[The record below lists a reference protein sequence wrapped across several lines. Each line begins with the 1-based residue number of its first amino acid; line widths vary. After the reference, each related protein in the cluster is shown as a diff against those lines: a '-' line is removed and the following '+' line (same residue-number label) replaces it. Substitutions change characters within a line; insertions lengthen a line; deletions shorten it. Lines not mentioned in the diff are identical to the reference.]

1 MSSLLDMKGLMT
13 QTEEIRK
20 GVEELFPEGS
30 LIELRIPKSPM
41 GTVIGFFRDREKL
54 VAAIEEYSGKVQAV
68 YYTLNAPDPELY
80 ETAHVKDKAVVGI
93 HGCKDAEVTVRN
105 WLLIDCDPVRV
116 DETGNPLED
125 QKVSST
131 DAEKASALETA
142 KKIWAYLHELD
153 WASPVSADSGNGYH
167 LLYPLGGIPSTP
179 ELTATAL
186 LVLQHLAE
194 KFNTDLVKVDTTV
207 HNPSRITKAYG
218 SLAAKGP
225 NTATR
230 PHRMS
235 CIRTVPALQS
245 YVKLEQLQA
254 LRPAAKTTSKSKSG
268 IVVKN
273 NQEKYAT
280 TNGPEKM
287 EEFLEYYGIDHK
299 IMVREKKGW
308 KWQIVPCPFN
318 ADHNLGEVA
327 VFVNDDGG
335 YGFKCFHNS
344 CQGNDWQAFK
354 GRLQDTT
361 GKRFFFQTNLK
372 EPISADAAPISKMK
386 LARASSVTP
395 EVLNWLWANRIPF
408 GKLTLFAG
416 HPGIGKGMATMYL
429 TAMASKGTGWADCP
443 NPNPPMET
451 IIFSSED
458 AASDTLVPRL
468 QAAGAD
474 LDKVYIV
481 ETVTTNEGD
490 RAFGIDK
497 DLPALKKL
505 LESNPEVKLVVIDPI
520 MNHLGQLKGNSEQ
533 ELRAGLTPLGRLAQQ
548 FGVAIVLV
556 THFNKNLAADSIQ
569 RVGGAMGMV
578 GAVRVAWT
586 FAEDKEDGSRKM
598 LPLKANIAPDTG
610 GLSYKIVSENVEI
623 NGQIVSVGKIQWGE
637 TTHANID
644 SALKND
650 PKNSTTKID
659 EAIAWLKEHLA
670 DGDPHL
676 VAEVRMS
683 ADSIGYKKTVIEN
696 AADKIGVIKNTDG
709 DGALY
714 WRVKKAE

>member
-1 MSSLLDMKGLMT
+1 MT

-20 GVEELFPEGS
+20 GVEALFPVGS
-30 LIELRIPKSPM
+30 LVELRIPKSPM
-41 GTVIGFFRDREKL
+41 GTVIGFFRDQEKL
-54 VAAIEEYSGKVQAV
+54 ITAIEEYSGKVQAV
-68 YYTLNAPDPELY
+68 YYTLNAPDPSLY
-80 ETAHVKDKAVVGI
+80 ENAHLKDKANVGI

-105 WLLIDCDPVRV
+105 WLLIDCDPIRV
-116 DETGNPLED
+116 ENSIPLED

-131 DAEKASALETA
+131 DDEKAASLETA
-142 KKIWAYLHELD
+142 KKIHAYLQELG
-153 WASPVSADSGNGYH
+153 WASPVRADSGNGYH
-167 LLYPLGGIPSTP
+167 LLYNLGGITSTP
-179 ELTATAL
+179 ELTTTTL

-225 NTATR
+225 NTESR

-235 CIRTVPALQS
+235 CIRTASSGGFVTLA
-245 YVKLEQLQA
+245 QLQM
-254 LRPAAKTTSKSKSG
+254 LKPAVKNTAKVKPG
-268 IVVKN
+268 IVIKN

-280 TNGPEKM
+280 TTGPEKM
-287 EEFLEYYGIDHK
+287 EEFLEYYEIAHK
-299 IMVREKKGW
+299 IMSREKKGW

-318 ADHNLGEVA
+318 AEHNLGEVA

-335 YGFKCFHNS
+335 YGFKCFHQS

-354 GRLQDTT
+354 GHLQDTT

-372 EPISADAAPISKMK
+372 EAIPADAAPTSKMK
-386 LARASSVTP
+386 IVRATSITP
-395 EVLNWLWANRIPF
+395 EVLNWLWTNRIPF

-416 HPGIGKGMATMYL
+416 HPGIGKGMVTMYL
-429 TAMASKGTGWADCP
+429 AAMASKGTGWTDCP
-443 NPNPPMET
+443 NTNPPMES

-481 ETVTTNEGD
+481 ETVTTDAGD
-490 RAFGIDK
+490 RAFSIDK
-497 DLPALKKL
+497 DLPALRRL
-505 LESNPEVKLVVIDPI
+505 LEQNPDVKLVIIDPI

-548 FGVAIVLV
+548 FGVAMVLV
-556 THFNKNLAADSIQ
+556 THFNKNLVADSIQ

-578 GAVRVAWT
+578 GAVRIAWT

-610 GLSYKIVSENVEI
+610 GLVYKIVSENVEI

-637 TTHANID
+637 ATHANVD

-650 PKNSTTKID
+650 SKNSIAKID
-659 EAIAWLKEHLA
+659 ETVSWLMEHLA
-670 DGDPHL
+670 DGNPRL
-676 VAEVRMS
+676 VADIRMS
-683 ADSIGYKKTVIEN
+683 ADSMGYKKTVLEN
-696 AADKIGVIKNTDG
+696 AADKIGVIKSTDA
-709 DGALY
+709 DGALC
-714 WRVKKAE
+714 WQIKKAE